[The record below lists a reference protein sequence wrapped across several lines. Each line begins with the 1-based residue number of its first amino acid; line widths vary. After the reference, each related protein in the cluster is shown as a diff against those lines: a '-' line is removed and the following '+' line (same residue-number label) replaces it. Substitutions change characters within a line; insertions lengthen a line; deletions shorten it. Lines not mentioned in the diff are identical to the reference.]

1 MKLFFTLS
9 ILFFL
14 FCELLCIIQNFRNKL
29 IGKSESH
36 GTAYRDESSARSETI
51 TETRGILS
59 IYVII
64 DTSLLIYGVTRR
76 YGPTCRG
83 RKNLEEKEEERKK
96 EEMREK
102 ETRRKGRASPLRQ
115 EGERQYIGTLVY
127 KMLLVYEK

>member
-1 MKLFFTLS
+1 MAPH
-9 ILFFL
+9 I
-14 FCELLCIIQNFRNKL
+14 E
-29 IGKSESH
+29 
-36 GTAYRDESSARSETI
+36 ASARSETI

-83 RKNLEEKEEERKK
+83 RKNLEEEEEEGEERK
-96 EEMREK
+96 EEVDERAGRNKKKGEVLSFTARRR
-102 ETRRKGRASPLRQ
+102 TR
-115 EGERQYIGTLVY
+115 ERQYIGALVY